1 MENEKILVILLNVML
16 VMSVIGV
23 ASAFNGSTDYEIDLD
38 VETSSV
44 PKNNILGDGSPEDP
58 YMIYDVHDLQ
68 NMSLDLS
75 AHYALAN
82 DIDAGETSK
91 WNWNETE
98 GVYRGFEPIG
108 DGENQ
113 FDGTFDGGGYTIT
126 GLFIYRPDVSGVGLF
141 SHIDEGGYVSNVS
154 LVDVNVTGNNYVGG
168 LVGRSGG
175 FHTPGGTVSNCSASG
190 VLTGLGFR
198 VGGLMGWNSFTTVSN
213 SHAEVMVTAD
223 NTGGGLMGE
232 NANGMVLNSF
242 STGNVSGEGNSR
254 GGLVGRNAGV
264 IEDSYATGNVNGSS
278 YLGGLVGYNAGG
290 SISYSYATGSINST
304 ISDSSQAVGGLA
316 GINSGYVNYSYAT
329 GEVTGP
335 FRRVGGL
342 VGQNTGV
349 VTNSYATGNVTGGGT
364 GETWEGGLVG
374 DNDYGDGEVFDS
386 FYDQETTGHSDTG
399 KGEPKTTA
407 EMMTESTFTGA
418 GWDFVDTWW
427 MIDGETRPFLQ
438 SEWSTEIRNNHQL
451 QLMAVDL
458 TADYTLEDNID
469 LSDIIDP
476 AQMWGTALNSG
487 QGFVP
492 LGTSGDQF
500 VGNFDGND
508 HTIHLLYID
517 RPETTHIGLFGD
529 IGDTG
534 SVFDM
539 GLTELSVKGNATTG
553 GLAGLNRGVVNNTYT
568 TGFVHGT
575 GEYIGGLFGDNVGT
589 VSVSYSTVH
598 VDGKARS
605 GGLVGINRGI
615 ISGSFSAGDV
625 KGIDHDAGGFVG
637 QNTGTIDNSYSLA
650 NVTGE
655 IQVGGLVGLNLGGD
669 IYDSYSTGFVSG
681 SGALGGLVGWSN
693 GVVANSFYDQETSG
707 RSDTGKGE
715 PKTTAEMQTQST
727 FTDAGWDFEDIWK
740 MIEGMTYPLLWWQP
754 LPTGEGTPE
763 DPYLIYDV
771 YDLQNMKD
779 DITAHYLIVNDIDG
793 SETRFWNDDAG
804 FLPVGTFEDRFNG
817 SLDGDGHKITG
828 LYINRTSDHIGLFGV
843 TEYAE
848 IKDVG
853 LVDVE
858 IQGGGYTGG
867 IAGYTE
873 YSTISRSY
881 VTGVVNGGFNVG
893 GLIGRTWMGSVEHS
907 YADVDVYGGTWAGG
921 LIGFNDVCTV
931 SNTYARGDVYGSS
944 TIGGLIGRNDRAAVE
959 YSYSTGYVSGD
970 SNVGGLVG
978 SRDPSGGYADIAN
991 FWDNQTS
998 GQTGSAMGTGKNT
1011 TEMKTQT
1018 TFTDEA
1024 WDFTDTWWMI
1034 ENATYP
1040 LLWYQPV
1047 AVGITSPYDGQVF
1060 ASAEVTVEWLGGTN
1074 GSGTVSYSIR
1084 IEGGEWIDKG
1094 GNTTHQFSGLEEGEY
1109 TVDVKVYDTANNS
1122 ALDTVK
1128 FIVDLTEPN
1137 VEITS
1142 PSDGEAFSST
1152 NVTVE
1157 WTGSDDVSG
1166 IDYYEVKIGEEDW
1179 IYKALNTT
1187 HLFTDLEE
1195 GIHTVYVRVTDNAGN
1210 NATDNVTF
1218 TVDVTDPN
1226 VEIISPGDGDVFST
1240 GNVTVEWTG
1249 SDMGSGISHYEI
1261 RLNEGEWDNVGT
1273 DTEYIFEGLTDGEH
1287 TVDVRALDHANNS
1300 AVDNVTFIVDL
1311 TDPLIDIVSPYDGE
1325 VISSVNITVEW
1336 TGSDDASGID
1346 YYEIRIDGGEWTNV
1360 GLNTSHQFTDLEEG
1374 DHTVDVRVTDNAG
1387 NNATDS
1393 VTFTVDIT
1401 PPTVTITSP
1410 DEGQIFNVSDIT
1422 VQWIGSDDETG
1433 ISHYEIRLND
1443 EDWMNVGNDTEYI
1456 LEGVADGEHTVYVRA
1471 FDFANNTD
1479 TDDVN
1484 FTVDVTAPSVD
1495 ITSPSDGEAIPSVEV
1510 TVEWTGSDDTSGIDY
1525 YEIRI
1530 DGGEWIHKGLQTT
1543 HDFTDLDE
1551 GSHTVDVRA
1560 TDNAD
1565 NSAVDPVTFVVD
1577 VSDPTVSITSP
1588 DEGEIFGSTEVTVEW
1603 DGSDD
1608 ISGIDHYEIRL
1619 DDGDWEHLDMD
1630 TSYTF
1635 QDLEEGHRTV
1645 EVRVTDKAG
1654 NDALDSVT
1662 FIVDVS
1668 DPTVSIISPEEGEE
1682 FDTTEVT
1689 VEWIGDDEIS
1699 GIDNYEVRINQGTW
1713 QDKELQ
1719 TTHIFTDLAEGE
1731 HTVDVR
1737 AYDKAGNS
1745 ATDTVTFTIEFEI
1758 SYIVISPDYGS
1769 ISAGDSIE
1777 YTARAY
1783 DEYGGDKG
1791 DVTDETTWSIEEDAG
1806 GYWDDNVYF
1815 SQYAD
1820 EWIVTGVYYGMEDTA
1835 NLRVLAGDV
1844 HSIVISPEEETITAG
1859 DYVDY
1864 TAYAY
1869 DVFGNEK
1876 GEVLPTYSI
1885 EEDAGGSWSNRR
1897 YHSEFAGTW
1906 TVMGTYDGVLDTAT
1920 LIVDPGDVIRI
1931 EISPQQS
1938 TITAGDTQEYTAVA
1952 YDGYDNEIEDVTAD
1966 THWSIDSNA
1975 GGYWDNN
1982 VYHSENAG
1990 YWAVTGTYGEISGTA
2005 YLTVESKP
2013 VSYMI
2018 IEPQEASIDVGASQ
2032 SYTATAYDEDDNE
2045 IGDVTD
2051 DTTWSINSGAG
2062 GYWTYNEY
2070 TSENA
2075 GTWTVTG
2082 TYDGFS
2088 DQATLTVL
2096 EDEIYTLTMDVI
2108 GNGWTEPPTG
2118 VHEYEVDTF
2127 VLIEAFPHEGW
2138 VFSHWTGDYPPGE
2151 AQHNIISTTM
2161 DSDKQLTA
2169 HFVEEDVNRYELI
2182 ISVEGMGTVN
2192 IDPDL
2197 LDYPEGT
2204 IVTLTVTPNPGWQFV
2219 EWRGDI
2225 SGSHL
2230 PAEVHMSEDKN
2241 VTAVFTEA
2249 EAEFRIT
2256 NFVVN
2261 PTEGDEPLTVGITA
2275 EIENVGTSEGSIEL
2289 TMGGTLI
2296 QGWTV
2301 EPGETVPVDETYIF
2315 ESSGLFYIRLGD
2327 ESIAI
2332 RVGDV
2337 VVHTLNLNHQG
2348 QGSVLPEEELYEQG
2362 TSVTLTAVAEDGWK
2376 FVEWTG
2382 AHNGTDESITF
2393 TMDEDKTITA
2403 VFREIE
2409 DDPEPTDPS
2418 ESGLNTWLLLA
2429 VILVVFVILAV
2440 VMLLKKKSKGG
2451 NTEQMPQQDDPHLD
2465 PEETQ
2470 TDQSPTEDQPPLD

>member
-1 MENEKILVILLNVML
+1 ML
-16 VMSVIGV
+16 FVGV
-23 ASAFNGSTDYEIDLD
+23 FNLGTVLARPDD
-38 VETSSV
+38 VPV
-44 PKNNILGDGSPEDP
+44 PTPGNDSLGDGSPGDP
-58 YMIYDVHDLQ
+58 YMIHCVDDLQ
-68 NMSLDLS
+68 NISSDLS

-82 DIDAGETSK
+82 DIDAGETSE

-113 FDGTFDGGGYTIT
+113 FDGTFDGRGYTIT

-141 SHIDEGGYVSNVS
+141 SHMDEGGYVSNVS

-168 LVGRSGG
+168 LVGMSGG

-223 NTGGGLMGE
+223 NTGGGLMGQ

-242 STGNVSGEGNSR
+242 STGNVSGEGNSM

-278 YLGGLVGYNAGG
+278 YLGGLAGYNAGG

-304 ISDSSQAVGGLA
+304 IGDSSQAVGGLA

-418 GWDFVDTWW
+418 GWNFIDTWW

-458 TADYTLEDNID
+458 TADYTLEDNIV

-492 LGTSGDQF
+492 LGTSGDPF

-517 RPETTHIGLFGD
+517 RPETTHIGLFGN

-534 SVFDM
+534 SVFDV
-539 GLTELSVKGNATTG
+539 GLTELYVKGNATTG
-553 GLAGLNRGVVNNTYT
+553 GLAGLNRGVVNNTHT

-575 GEYIGGLFGDNVGT
+575 GDYVGGLIGDNIGS

-605 GGLVGINRGI
+605 GGLVGINQGT
-615 ISGSFSAGDV
+615 ISESFSAGDV
-625 KGIDHDAGGFVG
+625 KGIDYDAGGFVG

-727 FTDAGWDFEDIWK
+727 FTDAGWNFEDIWK

-881 VTGVVNGGFNVG
+881 VTGVVNGISNVG
-893 GLIGRTWMGSVEHS
+893 GLIGRTWMGTVEHS
-907 YADVDVYGGTWAGG
+907 YADVDVYGSTWTGG

-931 SNTYARGDVYGSS
+931 SNSYARGDVHGSS
-944 TIGGLIGRNDRAAVE
+944 TIGGLIGRHDRAPLE

-998 GQTGSAMGTGKNT
+998 GQTESLMGTGKNT
-1011 TEMKTQT
+1011 TEMKTQI

-1074 GSGTVSYSIR
+1074 GSGTMNYSIR

-1094 GNTTHQFSGLEEGEY
+1094 ENTTHQFSGLEEGEY

-1128 FIVDLTEPN
+1128 FIVDLTEPH

-1157 WTGSDDVSG
+1157 WSGSDDVSG

-1249 SDMGSGISHYEI
+1249 SDMGSGITHYEI

-1287 TVDVRALDHANNS
+1287 TVDVRAFDHANNR

-1311 TDPLIDIVSPYDGE
+1311 TDPLIDIVSPNHGE

-1336 TGSDDASGID
+1336 VGSDDGSGID
-1346 YYEIRIDGGEWTNV
+1346 YYEIRINEGEWINI

-1422 VQWIGSDDETG
+1422 VQWVGSDHETG

-1456 LEGVADGEHTVYVRA
+1456 LEGLADGVHTVYVRA
-1471 FDFANNTD
+1471 FDFANNTY
-1479 TDDVN
+1479 TDEVT

-1495 ITSPSDGEAIPSVEV
+1495 ITSPSDGEAIPSVNV

-1543 HDFTDLDE
+1543 HEFTNLDE

-1565 NSAVDPVTFVVD
+1565 NSAVDSVTFVVD

-1608 ISGIDHYEIRL
+1608 ISGIDHYEIRINE
-1619 DDGDWEHLDMD
+1619 GDWIDKGLDESHLF
-1630 TSYTF
+1630 T
-1635 QDLEEGHRTV
+1635 DLFDGLHFV
-1645 EVRVTDKAG
+1645 ELIAYDHAG
-1654 NDALDSVT
+1654 NYAYDNVT
-1662 FIVDVS
+1662 FMVDVTP
-1668 DPTVSIISPEEGEE
+1668 PTVNITAPEDGEVISIPE
-1682 FDTTEVT
+1682 VV
-1689 VEWIGDDEIS
+1689 VEWTGEDDIS
-1699 GIDNYEVRINQGTW
+1699 GIDYYEIRIDEGVWINKGDDTFHQ
-1713 QDKELQ
+1713 
-1719 TTHIFTDLAEGE
+1719 FTDLAEGE

-1737 AYDKAGNS
+1737 AYDNAGNS
-1745 ATDTVTFTIEFEI
+1745 AMDTVVFTIEFEI
-1758 SYIVISPDYGS
+1758 SYIVISPDFEA
-1769 ISAGDSIE
+1769 IIAGDHIE
-1777 YTARAY
+1777 YTAMAY
-1783 DEYGGDKG
+1783 DEYGGEKG
-1791 DVTDETTWSIEEDAG
+1791 DVTDETTWSIEGGAG
-1806 GYWDDNVYF
+1806 GYWVGNVYH
-1815 SQYAD
+1815 SEYASD
-1820 EWIVTGVYYGMEDTA
+1820 WVVTGDYEGLTDNAT
-1835 NLRVLAGDV
+1835 LRVSAGDA
-1844 HSIVISPEEETITAG
+1844 HSIVISPKEATIDAG
-1859 DYVDY
+1859 EAIAYLT
-1864 TAYAY
+1864 TAY
-1869 DVFGNEK
+1869 DEFENEI
-1876 GEVLPTYSI
+1876 GEVIPTYSI
-1885 EEDAGGSWSNRR
+1885 DDEAGGHWVGAYT
-1897 YHSEFAGTW
+1897 YHSQYAGTW
-1906 TVMGTYDGVLDTAT
+1906 TVTGTYDGAVDTAT
-1920 LIVDPGDVIRI
+1920 LIVEPGEVFSI
-1931 EISPQQS
+1931 EISPQES
-1938 TITAGDTQEYTAVA
+1938 TITSGESQEYNAVA
-1952 YDGYDNEIEDVTAD
+1952 YDGYGNEIEDVTAD

-1990 YWAVTGTYGEISGTA
+1990 YWAVSGTYDEISGTA
-2005 YLTVESKP
+2005 FLTVESKP

-2045 IGDVTD
+2045 IGDVTN
-2051 DTTWSINSGAG
+2051 DTTWSIDSGAG

-2070 TSENA
+2070 NSENP

-2088 DQATLTVL
+2088 DQAVLTVL
-2096 EDEIYTLTMDVI
+2096 EDEVYTLTIDVI
-2108 GNGWTEPPTG
+2108 GNGWTEPPAG
-2118 VHEYEVDTF
+2118 VHEYDVDTF

-2138 VFSHWTGDYPPGE
+2138 VFNHWTGDYPPGE

-2161 DSDKQLTA
+2161 DSDKQLKA
-2169 HFVEEDVNRYELI
+2169 HFVEEDANRYELI
-2182 ISVEGMGTVN
+2182 ISVEGMGAVN

-2197 LDYPEGT
+2197 LNYPEGT

-2230 PAEVHMSEDKN
+2230 PAEVLMDENKTI
-2241 VTAVFTEA
+2241 TAVFE
-2249 EAEFRIT
+2249 ESEVIFRVT
-2256 NFVVN
+2256 NYVVD
-2261 PTEGDEPLTVGITA
+2261 PTEGNVPLTVEITA
-2275 EIENVGTSEGSIEL
+2275 FVENIGAAQGTIQLKMGDILIEQW
-2289 TMGGTLI
+2289 TL
-2296 QGWTV
+2296 G
-2301 EPGETVPVDETYIF
+2301 PGESVSVDETYTF
-2315 ESSGLFYIRLGD
+2315 ESTGLYYFHLGD
-2327 ESIAI
+2327 QSIYV
-2332 RVGDV
+2332 RVGEV
-2337 VVHTLNLNHQG
+2337 VVYTLNVIIEG
-2348 QGSVLPEEELYEQG
+2348 EGSVSHQELYEEG
-2362 TSVTLTAVAEDGWK
+2362 SEVTLTAVSAPGWE
-2376 FVEWTG
+2376 FVEWG
-2382 AHNGTDESITF
+2382 GDIVGDENTVIVY
-2393 TMDEDKTITA
+2393 MYEDKTITA
-2403 VFREIE
+2403 VFQEIDE
-2409 DDPEPTDPS
+2409 TDDPDDLDDGEPSGLGLLEDYWWILLVVIVVIVVIIVALMKKKGGTSPS
-2418 ESGLNTWLLLA
+2418 EAMQEPPAHDYPPEADIQGADTYEQNVDNTP
-2429 VILVVFVILAV
+2429 
-2440 VMLLKKKSKGG
+2440 S
-2451 NTEQMPQQDDPHLD
+2451 PP
-2465 PEETQ
+2465 PEGE
-2470 TDQSPTEDQPPLD
+2470 SEV